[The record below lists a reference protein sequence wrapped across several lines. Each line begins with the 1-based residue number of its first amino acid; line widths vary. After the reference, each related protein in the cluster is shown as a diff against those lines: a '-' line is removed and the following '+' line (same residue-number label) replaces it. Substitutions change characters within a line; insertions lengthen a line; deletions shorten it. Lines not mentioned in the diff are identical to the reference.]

1 MKILYF
7 ILLSLVGFY
16 PVAAQN
22 ISPESA
28 IPDHPRILMLKGEE
42 TLLNKQIAE
51 NESWSSIQKN
61 VLMGADSILK
71 QQPLKRILIGKR
83 LLDTSRES
91 LFRIFMLSY
100 AFRTTNNEKY
110 AKRAEKELLAV
121 CNFTDWNPIHFLD
134 IAEMTTAVSIG
145 YDWLFDYLPQ
155 QSKDIIREA
164 IINKGLMPS
173 MNNEYNS
180 WLTRDNNW
188 NQVCNTAMAYGAL
201 AVWENNKPLASEIL
215 NRSVQSIKLPM
226 AAYGPDGAYPEGYG
240 YWNFGT
246 SYNVL
251 FLSAIEKIFGT
262 DFELSKIQG
271 FMQSPNYI
279 INMIGQKE
287 KPFNYGDSGGDL
299 RLNVSLFWFADK
311 LENPG
316 LVRYELLQL
325 QNKKNYFFHAE
336 NRFLPASIIW
346 GAKMALK
353 NVPLPI
359 ENMYVGRGETP
370 VCLMRSSWD
379 EEKGIYLGVKG
390 GSPKS
395 NTHNHLDEGSFVMDA
410 MGLRWAMDF
419 GPQSYNTIESKGID
433 LWDNSQKSPRWTI
446 FRYNNFAHN
455 VITVDNQLF
464 DVTGKV
470 EIVKSSNNPE
480 FMFGVLNT
488 TAMYAGRL
496 KSAKR
501 GLAIVDKKYVLI
513 QDEVESSDKPVVI
526 QWRMVTPAK
535 ATIIG
540 NHIELE
546 QKGKKMQLE
555 VIANVPVKLK
565 TWSTAPTTDY
575 DAENPNTIIV
585 GYEVQLPAHQKET
598 LRVKLLPEK
607 TNEEKTV
614 LKPID
619 DWK

>member
-28 IPDHPRILMLKGEE
+28 MPDHPRILMLKGEE

-100 AFRTTNNEKY
+100 AYRTTNNVKY

-215 NRSVQSIKLPM
+215 NRSIQSIKLPM

-271 FMQSPNYI
+271 FVQSPNYI
-279 INMIGQKE
+279 INMIGQRE

-311 LENPG
+311 LKNPG

-353 NVPLPI
+353 NVPLPT

-433 LWDNSQKSPRWTI
+433 LWDNSQKSQRWTI

-455 VITVDNQLF
+455 VITVDKQLF
-464 DVTGKV
+464 DVSGKV

-488 TAMYAGRL
+488 ASLYDGRL
-496 KSAKR
+496 KTAKR

-513 QDEVESSDKPVVI
+513 QDEIESSDKPVVI

-546 QKGKKMQLE
+546 QKGEKMQLE

-565 TWSTAPTTDY
+565 TWSTAPTNDY

-598 LRVKLLPEK
+598 ILVKLLPEK

>member
-16 PVAAQN
+16 PVVAQN
-22 ISPESA
+22 ISPESTM
-28 IPDHPRILMLKGEE
+28 PDHPRILMLKGEE
-42 TLLNKQIAE
+42 TLLNKQIVE
-51 NESWSSIQKN
+51 NEGWSSIQKN

-100 AFRTTNNEKY
+100 AFRTTNNVKY

-145 YDWLFDYLPQ
+145 YDWLFDYLPK

-215 NRSVQSIKLPM
+215 NRSIQSIKLPM

-251 FLSAIEKIFGT
+251 FLSAIETVFGT
-262 DFELSKIQG
+262 DLKLSKIQG

-279 INMIGQKE
+279 INMIGQNE

-311 LENPG
+311 LKNPG

-353 NVPLPI
+353 NVPLPT

-379 EEKGIYLGVKG
+379 EEKGIYLAVKG

-455 VITVDNQLF
+455 VISVDNQLF

-470 EIVKSSNNPE
+470 EIVKSSNNPD

-488 TAMYAGRL
+488 TSMYAGRL

-501 GLAIVDKKYVLI
+501 GLAIVDKKYALI
-513 QDEVESSDKPVVI
+513 QDEIESSDKPVVI

-546 QKGKKMQLE
+546 QKGKKLQLE

-565 TWSTAPTTDY
+565 TWSTKPTNDY

-585 GYEVQLPAHQKET
+585 GYEVQLPAHHKET
-598 LRVKLLPEK
+598 ILVKLLPEK

>member
-7 ILLSLVGFY
+7 LLLSLVGFY

-28 IPDHPRILMLKGEE
+28 MPDHPRILMLKGEE
-42 TLLNKQIAE
+42 TLLTKQIAA
-51 NESWSSIQKN
+51 NETWSSIQKN

-83 LLDTSRES
+83 LLDTSREA

-100 AFRTTNNEKY
+100 AYRTTNNVKY

-121 CNFTDWNPIHFLD
+121 CSFTDWNPIHFLD

-145 YDWLFDYLPQ
+145 YDWLFDYLPA
-155 QSKDIIREA
+155 QSKDIIRKA
-164 IINKGLMPS
+164 IIEKGLMPS
-173 MNNEYNS
+173 INAEYNS

-188 NQVCNTAMAYGAL
+188 NQVCNTAIAYGAL
-201 AVWENNKPLASEIL
+201 AVWETNKTLASEIL
-215 NRSVQSIKLPM
+215 NRSIQSIKLPM
-226 AAYGPDGAYPEGYG
+226 EAYGPDGAYPEGYG

-246 SYNVL
+246 SYNIL

-271 FMQSPNYI
+271 FMQSPSYI
-279 INMIGQKE
+279 INMIGQNE

-311 LENPG
+311 LKNPG

-353 NVPLPI
+353 NVPTPT

-379 EEKGIYLGVKG
+379 EDKGIYLAVKG

-419 GPQSYNTIESKGID
+419 GPQTYNTIESKGID
-433 LWDNSQKSPRWTI
+433 LWNNAQKSQRWTI

-464 DVTGKV
+464 DVLGKV
-470 EIVKSSNNPE
+470 EIVKSSSNPD

-488 TAMYAGRL
+488 TSMYDGRL

-501 GLAIVDKKYVLI
+501 GLAIVDKKYVWI
-513 QDEVESSDKPVVI
+513 QDEIESSDKPVVV

-540 NHIELE
+540 NHVELE
-546 QKGKKMQLE
+546 QKGKKLQLE
-555 VIANVPVKLK
+555 VIANIPVKLK
-565 TWSTAPTTDY
+565 TWSTAPTNDY
-575 DAENPNTIIV
+575 DAENPNTLIV

-598 LRVKLLPEK
+598 IRVKLLPEK
-607 TNEEKTV
+607 INEEKTV